1 MTCQLPPSSCSGPN
15 SRNTLSIL
23 GLVQAVVPHASIK
36 AVYVGMNAQSIMTKR
51 GYMRGVFGNGI
62 FAYGASHGEHTIVI
76 QTTEPMSMIDHM
88 RTIYLCPGSGCDF
101 PKCVLHPMG

>member
-1 MTCQLPPSSCSGPN
+1 M
-15 SRNTLSIL
+15 
-23 GLVQAVVPHASIK
+23 VPHASIK